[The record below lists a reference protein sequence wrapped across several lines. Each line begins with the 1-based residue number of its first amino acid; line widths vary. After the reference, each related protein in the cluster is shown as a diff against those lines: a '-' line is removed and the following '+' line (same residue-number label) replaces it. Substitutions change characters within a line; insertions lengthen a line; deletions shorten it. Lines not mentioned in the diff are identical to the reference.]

1 MGIMNSNRFC
11 YIRVG
16 VPMNE
21 KTWEFLPQG
30 QVYCAKHY
38 FYSRDYIF
46 FYYLDNIEMSEPK
59 KDKPNTIQMF
69 KITL

>member
-1 MGIMNSNRFC
+1 MKRPGNFC
-11 YIRVG
+11 LKVKLIAL
-16 VPMNE
+16 NIITAIE
-21 KTWEFLPQG
+21 NIL
-30 QVYCAKHY
+30 
-38 FYSRDYIF
+38 F

>member
-1 MGIMNSNRFC
+1 
-11 YIRVG
+11 
-16 VPMNE
+16 MNE
-21 KTWEFLPQG
+21 KTWEFLSQG
-30 QVYCAKHY
+30 QVDCAEHYYCY
-38 FYSRDYIF
+38 REYIF